1 LKRLQT
7 DRPDAAR
14 KLHSSTEG
22 DEMKSFFS
30 ARRAGRAVMVGTLL
44 AAGVVVASV
53 ARADEPIVMKLGHTL
68 APDNHYQLTAQV
80 FAKEVAQ
87 RTHGKVRIEI
97 FPQSQLG
104 GEVQMAQA
112 LRTGTQELMISAQA
126 PIGNTIKQ
134 WQIFD
139 TPYLFSSIDDA
150 NRVLQGPVGR
160 KFLDMMPAVN
170 MIGLTWLSV
179 GERNLFTAKKPVGS
193 LDDMKDMKVRVMQSR
208 GYIAGYK
215 ALGANPTPLPYNQLF
230 LALSQ
235 GLVDGGDTSP
245 EQFIQDKFSD
255 VAKHYYLTH
264 VNYLPV
270 VLAMSKSAWTRLSPD
285 EQKAFQAAAAVA
297 ADYDVREYKHEY
309 DDALATMKKN
319 GTQVTGINTAPW
331 AAATERARQSLL
343 GDIPDG
349 QALYQEIKAADKS
362 AVASK

>member
-1 LKRLQT
+1 
-7 DRPDAAR
+7 
-14 KLHSSTEG
+14 
-22 DEMKSFFS
+22 MKSFFS

-44 AAGVVVASV
+44 AAGVVVASF

-80 FAKEVAQ
+80 FAKEVVQ

-139 TPYLFSSIDDA
+139 TPYLFSSIEDA

-160 KFLDMMPAVN
+160 KYLDMMPHGQHDRPDVAV
-170 MIGLTWLSV
+170 GGRTQSV
-179 GERNLFTAKKPVGS
+179 HAKKPVGS
-193 LDDMKDMKVRVMQSR
+193 LGDMKDMKVRVMQSR

-245 EQFIQDKFSD
+245 GAVHPGQILRCRQ
-255 VAKHYYLTH
+255 AL
-264 VNYLPV
+264 LPDPREL
-270 VLAMSKSAWTRLSPD
+270 LAGGAGD
-285 EQKAFQAAAAVA
+285 EQERVGQVFRLPIRKRFRTRRRSPRTSTEGIQAR
-297 ADYDVREYKHEY
+297 VRRRDRFDEEERHPG
-309 DDALATMKKN
+309 DR
-319 GTQVTGINTAPW
+319 VNTAPW
-331 AAATERARQSLL
+331 AQPPKGARDELI
-343 GDIPDG
+343 GKIPDG
-349 QALYQEIKAADKS
+349 PALYQEINTAKQVP